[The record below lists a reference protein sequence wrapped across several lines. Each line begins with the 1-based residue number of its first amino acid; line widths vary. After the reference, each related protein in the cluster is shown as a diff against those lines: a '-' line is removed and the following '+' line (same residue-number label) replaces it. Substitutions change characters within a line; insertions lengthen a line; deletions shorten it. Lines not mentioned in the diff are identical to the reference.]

1 MKTANTNANVQKKY
15 RYRIELV
22 TNSDVIEFNKIA
34 SGLRGDVMLVGE
46 NMKINAKSL
55 LGTHLARISWDEL
68 YVETDFD
75 SYSSFSKFII

>member
-1 MKTANTNANVQKKY
+1 MKTLNTQKKY

-22 TNSDVIEFNKIA
+22 TNSDVVEFNRIA
-34 SGLRGDVMLVGE
+34 STLKGDVLLVGE

-55 LGTHLARISWDEL
+55 LGTHLARVSWEEL